1 MRRIPTAMETSV
13 FAILSI
19 FGLYVTYEGAIE
31 QESAYLLIGAL
42 CFVLGVM
49 GLVTAVRNLL
59 WHRQMLR
66 DSSARRGD

>member
-1 MRRIPTAMETSV
+1 MRRMPTLIETGLC
-13 FAILSI
+13 ATLSI

-42 CFVLGVM
+42 CFVLGAV
-49 GLVTAVRNLL
+49 GLVMAVRNLL

-66 DSSARRGD
+66 EGRR